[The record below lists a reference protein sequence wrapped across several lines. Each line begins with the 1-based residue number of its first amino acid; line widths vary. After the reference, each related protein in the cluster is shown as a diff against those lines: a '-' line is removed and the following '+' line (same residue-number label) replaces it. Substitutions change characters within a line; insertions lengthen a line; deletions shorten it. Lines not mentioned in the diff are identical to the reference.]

1 MTNRKKSIFF
11 ATHRVSPLD
20 RIAARAVDLLIAAAL
35 FSVGNALSYSLGVL
49 LCLAFVLL
57 QDGFGPSIGKRLWGL
72 RVLHDSHDRLC
83 STTQSA
89 LRNVPFGL
97 GVLFG
102 AIPAF
107 WVFYVL
113 IFLPLIALELFF
125 VLRLDSGA
133 RLGDV
138 LAETYVDDRLRQP
151 VPSESVGGEPSE
163 PI

>member
-1 MTNRKKSIFF
+1 MINRKKPIFV
-11 ATHRVSPLD
+11 AVHRVSPFD
-20 RIAARAVDLLIAAAL
+20 RIAAKSVDLLIAAAL
-35 FSVGNALSYSLGVL
+35 FSLGNALSYALGVL
-49 LCLAFVLL
+49 LCLVYLLL
-57 QDGFGPSIGKRLWGL
+57 QDGFGPSVGKRLLGL
-72 RVLHDSHDRLC
+72 RVLQDANDSLC
-83 STTQSA
+83 SATQSA
-89 LRNVPFGL
+89 LRNVPVVL

-138 LAETYVDDRLRQP
+138 LAETYVDDRARRP
-151 VPSESVGGEPSE
+151 WTAESVGGEPSE